1 MAATETL
8 RAAAEKLRELA
19 TADGITPGPWR
30 YDPDTYWNRSP
41 FFGQEYVGA
50 GPAREIDCVASTG
63 LEGQPGAAENAAFIA
78 TLHPGVAVALAGW
91 LGCLA
96 VLDPSERG
104 GVVCGWCG
112 ADHAAVVAAVVL
124 GLVERETGAEP
135 SAPPESP

>member
-19 TADGITPGPWR
+19 TADGITPGPWLSMDHGDR
-30 YDPDTYWNRSP
+30 LLWD
-41 FFGQEYVGA
+41 G
-50 GPAREIDCVASTG
+50 
-63 LEGQPGAAENAAFIA
+63 PGAEDLPPRYVVDEPMSNGANAELIA
-78 TLHPGVAVALAGW
+78 TLHPGVAVALADW